1 MGQKKELD
9 RFATTYKKDM
19 QIQTKLILIIGG
31 FILLTAVLV
40 SLTAIGVFKRE
51 VETSQREGLNSTID
65 GVTRTLSDWR
75 TCIDGYAA
83 IYSRDAEIV
92 DAVQNDHDKL
102 RVLMQQRVSDTDT
115 DFYAITDAAGRS
127 VWVNGIASA
136 DLSSSKAV
144 SGALSGN
151 RMFAYEEFSDCQYAM
166 VAAVPLLSGRR
177 VVGTIV
183 LGYSL
188 SNDLLIEQMK
198 KSYDVECTVFRGD
211 LRVDTSL
218 VDNNGKKLVGTR
230 IQNQD
235 IANKVLRR
243 NEIYIGYNTIAQT
256 RKKYISAYMPLSGD
270 DNEVTGMLFV
280 AKSLESINDVI
291 KVSVVVILPF
301 ALVLSIVLGLL
312 SFMFIRWLMWRIKNV
327 TDSLK
332 EMATGE
338 ADLTK
343 RCKLF
348 IRDEIGFLV
357 INFDAFCDKLQKI
370 VGEIK
375 GTEGDL
381 LSYGDR
387 LGKMVQE
394 NTAFVDKMIG
404 NIRSVETEMGNQ
416 NEMLEYTSK
425 SVDEI
430 SESVQ
435 QLRELLV
442 TQNEGMQNASSAV
455 TQMIGNIGSVSR
467 SIEKMA
473 QEFSVLQ
480 EDVHDGILRQR
491 EVSEQIQKIEQQ
503 SKMLNDANDVISSI
517 ADQTSLLAMNAAIEA
532 AHAGDAGK
540 GFAVVADEIRKL
552 SENSSTQSKNI
563 GSQLTTILNS
573 ISNVVEASNV
583 SDKMFTRVSEKIQ
596 GTGELVSQIKLSMDE
611 QSEGSKQ
618 ISEALGYMNDAAGK
632 VKDASNHV
640 DNARGEIVENMG
652 KLHQSADAV
661 GAELKTIESGV
672 KTIEEGDDSLMN
684 IATSIS
690 GSIYRITSQIDQFK
704 V

>member
-1 MGQKKELD
+1 
-9 RFATTYKKDM
+9 M
-19 QIQTKLILIIGG
+19 QIQTKLILIIAG
-31 FILLTAVLV
+31 FIILTAMLV
-40 SLTAIGVFKRE
+40 SLVAISVFKRE
-51 VETSQREGLNSTID
+51 VEKTQREGLDSTVD
-65 GVTRTLSDWR
+65 GVARTLSDWR
-75 TCIDGYAA
+75 TCIDGYAV
-83 IYSRDAEIV
+83 IYSRDNEIV
-92 DAVQNDHDKL
+92 EAVQNDHAEL
-102 RVLMQQRVSDTDT
+102 RRLMQERVSDTDT
-115 DFYAITDAAGRS
+115 DFYAVTDSKGRS
-127 VWVNGIASA
+127 IWTNGISSA

-144 SGALSGN
+144 SNALSGN
-151 RMFAYEEFSDCQYAM
+151 RAFSYEEFSDCQYAM
-166 VAAVPLLSGRR
+166 ISAVPLYSGRQ
-177 VVGTIV
+177 VVGAFV

-188 SNDLLIEQMK
+188 SNDLLIEQVK
-198 KSYDVECTVFRGD
+198 NSYDVECTVFRDD

-218 VDNNGKKLVGTR
+218 VDNSGKKLVGTK
-230 IQNQD
+230 IQNQV
-235 IANKVLRR
+235 IAEQVLRR
-243 NEIYIGYNTIAQT
+243 GETYIGYNTIAQT
-256 RKKYISAYMPLSGD
+256 GKKYISAYMPLSGD
-270 DNEVTGMLFV
+270 DKEVTGMLFV
-280 AKSLESINDVI
+280 AKSLESIDNVI
-291 KVSVVVILPF
+291 KVSVAVILPF
-301 ALVLSIVLGLL
+301 AVVLSIILSLL

-394 NTAFVDKMIG
+394 NTTFVDQMIG
-404 NIRSVETEMGNQ
+404 NIHSVEAEVGNQ
-416 NEMLEYTSK
+416 NTMLEYTSK
-425 SVDEI
+425 SVNEI
-430 SESVQ
+430 SEAVR

-473 QEFSVLQ
+473 QEFNVLQ
-480 EDVHDGILRQR
+480 EDVHNGILRQR
-491 EVSEQIQKIEQQ
+491 EVNEQIQKIEQQ

-573 ISNVVEASNV
+573 ISSVVEASNV

-596 GTGELVSQIKLSMDE
+596 GTGDLVSQIKLSMDE

-618 ISEALGYMNDAAGK
+618 ISEALSYMNDAAGK
-632 VKDASNHV
+632 VKDASNDV

-652 KLHQSADAV
+652 KLHTSADAV
-661 GAELKTIESGV
+661 SSELKTIESGV

>member
-9 RFATTYKKDM
+9 RFATTYKRDM

-31 FILLTAVLV
+31 FILLTAMLV
-40 SLTAIGVFKRE
+40 SLVAIGVFKRE
-51 VETSQREGLNSTID
+51 VETTQREGLDSTVD

-83 IYSRDAEIV
+83 IYSRDMEIV
-92 DAVQNDHDKL
+92 NAVQNDHDEL
-102 RVLMQQRVSDTDT
+102 RRLMQQRLSDTDT
-115 DFYAITDAAGRS
+115 DFYAITDSAGRS
-127 VWVNGIASA
+127 IWVNGIASA

-151 RMFAYEEFSDCQYAM
+151 RTFAYEEFSDCQYAM
-166 VAAVPLLSGRR
+166 VSAVPLFAGRR

-188 SNDLLIEQMK
+188 ANDLLIEQMK
-198 KSYDVECTVFRGD
+198 NSYGVECTVFCGD
-211 LRVDTSL
+211 MRVDTSL
-218 VDNNGKKLVGTR
+218 VDKSGKKLIGTK

-235 IANKVLRR
+235 IANQVLLR
-243 NEIYIGYNTIAQT
+243 NEVYIGYNTIAQT
-256 RKKYISAYMPLSGD
+256 GKKYISAYMPLSGD
-270 DNEVTGMLFV
+270 DNAVTGMLFV

-291 KVSVVVILPF
+291 KVSVAVILPF
-301 ALVLSIVLGLL
+301 ALVLSIVLSLL
-312 SFMFIRWLMWRIKNV
+312 SFLFIRWLMWRIKNV

-394 NTAFVDKMIG
+394 NTAFVDNMIG

-416 NEMLEYTSK
+416 NTMLEYTSK
-425 SVDEI
+425 SVNEI
-430 SESVQ
+430 SESVR

-473 QEFSVLQ
+473 QEFNVLQ
-480 EDVHDGILRQR
+480 EDVHNGILRQR
-491 EVSEQIQKIEQQ
+491 EVNEQIQKIEQQ

-573 ISNVVEASNV
+573 ISSVVEASNV

-596 GTGELVSQIKLSMDE
+596 GTGDLVSQIKLSMDE

-618 ISEALGYMNDAAGK
+618 ISEALSYMNDAAGK

-640 DNARGEIVENMG
+640 DNARGEIVENMA
-652 KLHQSADAV
+652 KLHTSADAV
-661 GAELKTIESGV
+661 GSELKTIESGV